1 MNNMGKDEAAAPP
14 PVYKVCD
21 YILHLRRYCKY
32 SGLQLYLMHTKDDAK
47 KRGRSRSKKREEKEK
62 YGNILNNYQQ
72 DAVSQEMGLKQFST
86 ISHLLEKLKE
96 DLNSSNHTFKQQ
108 FMNDQNDGLTL
119 LLDILKVIQ
128 LSQANITSGLD
139 QNISK
144 GVFNKAL
151 ADEHETLVCLKL
163 CAESEAGLK
172 GVAEHPSGLFTI
184 SVCVMSNFNK
194 SRVLAMQILEQMCYL
209 SLGHQMVADAITM
222 LRLRFGEPVRFK
234 FIVGKIYSFE
244 FGRYS

>member
-1 MNNMGKDEAAAPP
+1 MMQRREEEAVA
-14 PVYKVCD
+14 
-21 YILHLRRYCKY
+21 
-32 SGLQLYLMHTKDDAK
+32 G
-47 KRGRSRSKKREEKEK
+47 REEKEK

-96 DLNSSNHTFKQQ
+96 DLHSSNPTFKQQ

-151 ADEHETLVCLKL
+151 ADEHETLICLKL
-163 CAESEAGLK
+163 CAESEAGLN

-194 SRVLAMQILEQMCYL
+194 SRVLAMQILERMCNL

-234 FIVGKIYSFE
+234 FIVGKIY
-244 FGRYS
+244 

>member
-1 MNNMGKDEAAAPP
+1 
-14 PVYKVCD
+14 
-21 YILHLRRYCKY
+21 
-32 SGLQLYLMHTKDDAK
+32 
-47 KRGRSRSKKREEKEK
+47 
-62 YGNILNNYQQ
+62 
-72 DAVSQEMGLKQFST
+72 
-86 ISHLLEKLKE
+86 
-96 DLNSSNHTFKQQ
+96 
-108 FMNDQNDGLTL
+108 MNDQNDGLTL

-151 ADEHETLVCLKL
+151 ADEHTTLVCLKL

-194 SRVLAMQILEQMCYL
+194 SRVLAMQILEQMCRI

-234 FIVGKIYSFE
+234 FIVGKLITFE
-244 FGRYS
+244 FVRSSKIILSRYAYELQQWAISSCLLKISQHIC

>member
-1 MNNMGKDEAAAPP
+1 MNNMGKDEATAPP
-14 PVYKVCD
+14 PVYKVYDC
-21 YILHLRRYCKY
+21 ILHLRRYCKY
-32 SGLQLYLMHTKDDAK
+32 SGLHLYLMNIKDDAK
-47 KRGRSRSKKREEKEK
+47 KRGRSRSRKREEKEK

-86 ISHLLEKLKE
+86 ISHLLEKLKG
-96 DLNSSNHTFKQQ
+96 DLHSSNHMFKQQ

-144 GVFNKAL
+144 AVFNKAL

-172 GVAEHPSGLFTI
+172 GANVPLIPRTSDSGRCHNYVA
-184 SVCVMSNFNK
+184 
-194 SRVLAMQILEQMCYL
+194 A
-209 SLGHQMVADAITM
+209 
-222 LRLRFGEPVRFK
+222 
-234 FIVGKIYSFE
+234 
-244 FGRYS
+244 